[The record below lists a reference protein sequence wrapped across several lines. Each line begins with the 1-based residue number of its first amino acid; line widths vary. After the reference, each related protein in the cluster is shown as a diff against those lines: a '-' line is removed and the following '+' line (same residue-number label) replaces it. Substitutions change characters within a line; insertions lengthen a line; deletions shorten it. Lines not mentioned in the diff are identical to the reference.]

1 MPSLLF
7 ALRRNL
13 CSFNAIALALL
24 AFQNAGYIVLM
35 GYAQQLQEAPPVAG
49 QPHKERFFPTHFL
62 ATTEFVKLVLCMVWC
77 MVDVLTE
84 MQKRKQDAADEECI
98 LVEAEELIAEANGAF
113 DTGSH
118 PEKRAVAHH
127 DGVDAAEGMRNPVSS
142 TNPVAAFPASPS
154 KPVVYDDYLRCRLFA
169 HPTFSAQFVSRMR
182 HAVGLDGNYKE
193 ALLMVVPAVLYT
205 IQGLLLIL
213 ALQHLDPTVF
223 QILYQVR
230 ILFLAMMMR
239 VVLDFRVSP
248 VRWAVLM
255 ALTVGIILAQ
265 LSMQRLDKEEETE
278 QTHRS
283 WSIEG
288 TLAAL
293 AGALLSSFT
302 GVFTEYVYKKRGN
315 HFALSARSI
324 HLAFFS
330 LVYFSFVFA
339 RDIWTADEKS
349 DMSSGLGG
357 FFATFF
363 DGFTGLVWFLV
374 VLQAMG
380 GILVA
385 LVVRYCDNIVKS
397 FSTAFAIVLSGT
409 ASVFLFNLP
418 LEPMFL
424 LGSFLVISSIT
435 VYSVKR

>member
-1 MPSLLF
+1 MVLSSKLGVARVF
-7 ALRRNL
+7 
-13 CSFNAIALALL
+13 CSFNVISLALL

-35 GYAQQLQEAPPVAG
+35 GYAQQLQDMRRTAGEPPV
-49 QPHKERFFPTHFL
+49 KRLVSTHFL
-62 ATTEFVKLVLCMVWC
+62 ATTEFAKLCMSIVWC
-77 MVDVLTE
+77 MVDVLLE
-84 MQKRKQDAADEECI
+84 MRVVELEVLLDDVDVDADQC
-98 LVEAEELIAEANGAF
+98 
-113 DTGSH
+113 
-118 PEKRAVAHH
+118 PEDKNAIFFE
-127 DGVDAAEGMRNPVSS
+127 GVDAAEGMRNPVSS

>member
-1 MPSLLF
+1 MVLSSKLGVARVF
-7 ALRRNL
+7 
-13 CSFNAIALALL
+13 CSFNVISLALL

-35 GYAQQLQEAPPVAG
+35 GYAQQLQDMRRTAGEPPV
-49 QPHKERFFPTHFL
+49 KRLVSTHFL
-62 ATTEFVKLVLCMVWC
+62 ATTEFAKLCMSIVWC
-77 MVDVLTE
+77 MVDVLLE
-84 MQKRKQDAADEECI
+84 MRVVELEVLLDDVDVDADQC
-98 LVEAEELIAEANGAF
+98 
-113 DTGSH
+113 
-118 PEKRAVAHH
+118 PEDKNAIFFE
-127 DGVDAAEGMRNPVSS
+127 GVDAAEGMRNPVSS

-315 HFALSARSI
+315 HFALSARNI

-349 DMSSGLGG
+349 DTSSGLGG